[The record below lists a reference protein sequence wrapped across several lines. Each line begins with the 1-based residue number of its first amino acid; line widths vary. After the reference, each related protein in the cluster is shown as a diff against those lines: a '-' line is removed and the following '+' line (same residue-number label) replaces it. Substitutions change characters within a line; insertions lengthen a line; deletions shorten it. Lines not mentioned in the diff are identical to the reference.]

1 MPTLQQWLI
10 SQRELK
16 QLSQE
21 QLAIKLGKC
30 VSYIQHIEQ
39 GQYILDVIEY
49 LEYCRCIDA
58 DPSIGISLIEQQ
70 FIDNQ

>member
-21 QLAIKLGKC
+21 QLAKKLGKC
-30 VSYIQHIEQ
+30 LSYIQNIEQ
-39 GQYILDVIEY
+39 EKYILDVIEY

-58 DPSIGISLIEQQ
+58 DPNIGISLIEQQ
-70 FIDNQ
+70 LINNQ

>member
-21 QLAIKLGKC
+21 QLAEKLGKC
-30 VSYIQHIEQ
+30 LSYIQSIEQ
-39 GQYILDVIEY
+39 GKYILDVIEY

-70 FIDNQ
+70 FIDNK